1 MARIHT
7 CLLICVLLSLSSV
20 SADETPAQRGY
31 RHLLETAY
39 VPAFLDQ
46 EVFDELWQIWPMPL
60 RDEAERATPEQ
71 RREMAFA
78 RYGLTPRPGDTSGK
92 PLQFVVDAEGKWIPN
107 CFSCHSGKVAGQH
120 IPGLPNTH
128 YAMQTLIHESR
139 LTKLRLGKPLA
150 TVDYGSMVMPLGA
163 THGTTNA
170 VIFGVALA
178 MFRDADLNIV
188 PAHQLGQLI
197 HHDMEPPPIWH
208 FSKKQRL
215 YIEGFASKGHRPL
228 MQFALDR
235 TNGPDKFAAW
245 EDDFRDIFAYYE
257 SLEPP
262 KYPFPID
269 AELANQGQRLFNS
282 VCADCHGTYGKSA
295 SYPERNIPIDEL
307 GTDRVRHDA
316 LTSVHHEGY
325 RQSWFSHHGAD
336 PVSVGP
342 PGYVAPPLDGLW
354 ASAPYFHNGSVPTLW
369 HVLHTDDRPVVWKR
383 SAAGYDQN
391 HVGLEIEVSTDV
403 PPSIDVWTQRSYFD
417 TRAFG
422 KSAAGHLFP
431 NVLSETE
438 KRAVLEY
445 LKQL

>member
-1 MARIHT
+1 MVRVRT
-7 CLLICVLLSLSSV
+7 CLLICVGLSLAGV
-20 SADETPAQRGY
+20 SAEETPAQRGY

-46 EVFDELWQIWPMPL
+46 EVFDHLWQTWPQPL
-60 RDEAERATPEQ
+60 RDAAEHATPEQ
-71 RREMAFA
+71 RRKMAFA
-78 RYGLTPRPGDTSGK
+78 RYGLTLRPGDTSGK
-92 PLQFVVDAEGKWIPN
+92 PQQFVVDAVGNWTPN
-107 CFSCHSGKVAGQH
+107 CFTCHGGEVAGRY
-120 IPGLPNTH
+120 IPGLPNSQ
-128 YAMQTLIHESR
+128 YAMQTLIQESR

-150 TVDYGSMVMPLGA
+150 TVDYGSLAMPLGE

-170 VIFGVALA
+170 VMFGVALA
-178 MFRDADLNIV
+178 TFRDADLNIV
-188 PAHQLGQLI
+188 PPHQLAPLV
-197 HHDMEPPPIWH
+197 HHDMEAPPWWV

-215 YIEGFASKGHRPL
+215 YLEGFASKGHRPL

-235 TNGPDKFAAW
+235 SNGPDKFVEW
-245 EDDFRDIFAYYE
+245 EDDFRDICAYIE

-269 AELANQGQRLFNS
+269 AKLANQGQQLFNS

-295 SYPERNIPIDEL
+295 SYPERNIPIDKV
-307 GTDRVRHDA
+307 GTDRVRYDA

-325 RQSWFSHHGAD
+325 RQSWFSHYGAD

-369 HVLHTDDRPVVWKR
+369 HVLHAEERPVVWKR
-383 SAAGYDQN
+383 TAAGYDQD
-391 HVGLEIEVSTDV
+391 HVGLEIELSTDV
-403 PPSIDVWTQRSYFD
+403 PPGIDVWTRRAYFD
-417 TRAFG
+417 TRNFG

-431 NVLSETE
+431 NALTETE
-438 KRAVLEY
+438 KRALLEY